1 MKRKKQKLIKNIIFT
16 VIFFL
21 IPIMIKFLNLNTL
34 ELVVVTLLIKCIDKL
49 YSNFKI
55 GIILH
60 DYEFRLL
67 SLIN

>member
-1 MKRKKQKLIKNIIFT
+1 MKRKKQKLIKNIIFV

-34 ELVVVTLLIKCIDKL
+34 ELVVVTLLIKCIDKI

-55 GIILH
+55 VYGIYSFN
-60 DYEFRLL
+60 DYTAC
-67 SLIN
+67 